1 MKNLLVATAM
11 AVAMIEAAHAATYT
25 YMCRDHHKRYPVTL
39 DTGKNDTCDGATT
52 SCTIMWRG
60 TKFQNVKQ
68 GEGCRAEYL
77 ATDNGV
83 SVDLCTATQGVAVL
97 KIGNKTFDDCQMPR
111 H

>member
-25 YMCRDHHKRYPVTL
+25 YMCRDHHKLYPVTL
-39 DTGKNDTCDGATT
+39 DTGKDDNCDGATT

-77 ATDNGV
+77 ATENGV
-83 SVDLCTATQGVAVL
+83 SVDLCTATQGVADL
-97 KIGNKTFDDCQMPR
+97 KIGNTTFNCQMPM